1 VISQQLFDPVPILG
15 VFVLFATL
23 SLIAYEVGFRVG
35 RWHQSRTPDEKEGP
49 VGTLVG
55 SLLALMAFL
64 LAITIGMASDRFD
77 NRRALVIEEANAIGT
92 VYLRAGYLPQPASDQ
107 SRAILR
113 QYAPLRVASADNE
126 QLAANIAKSNDL
138 QTQLWAIAESVAKA
152 DLHSDLLSLYVDSV
166 NHLIDVGE
174 ERLTALSNAR
184 VPQTVILLTF
194 AGSVLTLATVGYAA
208 GLTRRRSL
216 LTAVVLIVVLGT
228 VITLIVD
235 LDRPRE
241 GFLVVSQQP
250 LIDTENQMAL
260 PTQ

>member
-1 VISQQLFDPVPILG
+1 
-15 VFVLFATL
+15 VFVIFATL

-35 RWHQSRTPDEKEGP
+35 RWHQDRNPEEKEGP

-113 QYAPLRVASADNE
+113 EYAPLRVASADSDE
-126 QLAANIAKSNDL
+126 LAANIVKSNAL
-138 QTQLWAIAESVAKA
+138 QAQLWTIAESVARG
-152 DLHSDLLSLYVDSV
+152 DLHSDLISLYVDSV

-174 ERLTALSNAR
+174 TRVTALANAR

-194 AGSVLTLATVGYAA
+194 AGSMLTLATVGYAA

-216 LTAVVLIVVLGT
+216 LTAIILIVVLGT

-241 GFLVVSQQP
+241 GFVVVSQQP
-250 LIDTENQMAL
+250 LIDVQEQMAA
-260 PTQ
+260 QQ